1 MTEQNLRLR
10 SWVTATIAGAYFCEH
25 GYDSIHLDDLVDD
38 YSEADA
44 VEVAFRVFGDL
55 IRCYEDYANDV
66 AAMLVIVLSYEDQL
80 NLQAPRPGEI
90 AASWDHFTPPV
101 IYLEARK
108 PDLIPC
114 LAEEY
119 RKSFAEGVFAAPHGV
134 CHGYYRCH
142 RNEGSTEFTR
152 GVYVKH
158 YPLA

>member
-1 MTEQNLRLR
+1 MTEHDLRLR
-10 SWVTATIAGAYFCEH
+10 SWVTTTLAGTYFHEH
-25 GYDSIHLDDLVDD
+25 GYDSIHLDDLVGE

-44 VEVAFRVFGDL
+44 VDVAFRVFDDL
-55 IRCYEDYANDV
+55 IRCYGDYANDV
-66 AAMLVIVLSYEDQL
+66 AAMLVIVLGYEDRL
-80 NLQAPRPGEI
+80 NLRVPQPGEI

-108 PDLIPC
+108 PDLTPD

-119 RKSFAEGVFAAPHGV
+119 KKSFAEGVFAASYGV